1 MKKSK
6 KPFAKYSALK
16 TFLRMP
22 QHKASRSE
30 IIPTLT
36 TIFTN
41 FFVLQQ
47 KQKFQIT
54 DIPVVHVDHKLDGQI
69 PFSPEKVKIYL
80 DFIWFIMRVMSMLF
94 SKLPKEKAFEELAEF
109 ERFISKLYKDA
120 GSVYSTTLTTTN
132 RPKYYKTLRFII
144 IHAFDPHLLCVP
156 SLHVAIVAGTWAF
169 VRKVLD
175 KTEMTELEKKEIL
188 DEVYFGAVK
197 ITESV
202 LYVKQHSINCVAGAV
217 YMLTTAHDNNF
228 FTKDDGNA
236 FLEALFQDAPDIFPQ
251 DVIEIRT
258 YMKKAYET
266 LLSKNKKAP
275 EWQKPILDWLG
286 EYEGN

>member
-22 QHKASRSE
+22 QSSVSRAE
-30 IIPTLT
+30 IIPTLS

-47 KQKFQIT
+47 KQKFKIT

-69 PFSPEKVKIYL
+69 PFSPKKVKIYL

-94 SKLPKEKAFEELAEF
+94 SKLEKAKAFEVLAEF
-109 ERFISKLYKDA
+109 ERFIAQLYKDA
-120 GSVYSTTLTTTN
+120 GTVYSTTLTTTN

-169 VRKVLD
+169 VRKVLSE
-175 KTEMTELEKKEIL
+175 TEMTELEKKEIL

-217 YMLTTAHDNNF
+217 YMLTTAYDKNF
-228 FTKDDGNA
+228 YTKEDGKS
-236 FLEALFQDAPDIFPQ
+236 FLDAIFQDAPDIFPQ
-251 DVIEIRT
+251 DVLEIRT
-258 YMKKAYET
+258 YMKEMYET
-266 LLSKNKKAP
+266 LLSKNKKASP
-275 EWQKPILDWLG
+275 WQKPLLDWLN
-286 EYEGN
+286 EYERN